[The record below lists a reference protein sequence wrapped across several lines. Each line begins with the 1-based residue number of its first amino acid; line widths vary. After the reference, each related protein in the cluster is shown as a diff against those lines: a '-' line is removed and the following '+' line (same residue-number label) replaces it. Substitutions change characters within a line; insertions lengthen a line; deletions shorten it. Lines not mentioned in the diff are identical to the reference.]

1 LKVLGLYFGQCS
13 SCAIFEDEKIIFA
26 SSEER
31 FTGKKSDESYP
42 LNSINNALK
51 FCKINP
57 KDLDKVV
64 IAGKALPW
72 VSIVIRQYSN
82 LSIKDHLFAM
92 ENYWRPKLAGKE
104 HKSLF
109 ELFKLKN
116 NYEVFPF
123 NEQHKNFGL
132 PTIEHDDYSEKT
144 AKKISEFYKKLICNH
159 LNIEKSKIIHLDHHS
174 CHAAYALYGSP
185 IRDDKTLVI
194 TADAHGDDLSGTIS
208 IYNKKENKIKR
219 LKEYSD
225 NDFRVA
231 RMYRYVTLYLRMLP
245 DEHEY
250 KVMGLASYYNGP
262 KIEEVEQVFRSMQ
275 KLDGLEFKF
284 NNKIRNI
291 YDYLEENLKPFRFD
305 HIAAGLQSFTEKILT
320 KWIENVVHHFNSKSV
335 VFSGGIA
342 MNIKL
347 NMKISQI
354 PKIKKFFV
362 CGGGSDVSLCMGSCY
377 AYAQSQGVRPIPLE
391 NLYLGTPCKYSLEE
405 LTKLSKGYKI
415 TKFENPYQIV
425 KRILDGK
432 IVAICTGRA
441 EMGPRALGNR
451 SIIGDPRIR
460 ENIERINHKIK
471 NRDFWMP
478 FAPVILYEKQHEII
492 YNPKKIE
499 SPHMTIGFDTING
512 KERIP
517 AAVHQYDGTARPMI
531 LKKEVNSLLWEIL
544 NKFYQKTKIPALL
557 NTSFNLHGEPIVND
571 INDAM
576 RVFEESDLDTLLLD
590 FHILDK

>member
-1 LKVLGLYFGQCS
+1 MKVLGLYFGQCS
-13 SCAIFEDEKIIFA
+13 SCAVFEDEKIIFA

-51 FCKINP
+51 FCEINP

-64 IAGKALPW
+64 IASKALPW

-104 HKSLF
+104 HKSLV

-116 NYEVFPF
+116 NYDVFPF
-123 NEQHKNFGL
+123 NEQLKNFGL

-144 AKKISEFYKKLICNH
+144 AEKISEFYKKLICNH

-225 NDFRVA
+225 NDFRLG
-231 RMYRYVTLYLRMLP
+231 RIYRYTTLYLRMQP

-250 KVMGLASYYNGP
+250 KVMGLAPYYNGS
-262 KIEEVEQVFRSMQ
+262 KIKEVEQVFESMQ
-275 KLDGLEFKF
+275 RLEELEFKF

-291 YDYLEENLKPFRFD
+291 YDYLEENLKSFRFD
-305 HIAAGLQSFTEKILT
+305 QIAAGLQSFTEKTLT
-320 KWIENVVHHFNSKSV
+320 KWIENAVCHFNSKSV
-335 VFSGGIA
+335 VFSGGLSLNVKA
-342 MNIKL
+342 

-354 PKIKKFFV
+354 PQIEKFFV
-362 CGGGSDVSLCMGSCY
+362 CGGGGDLSLCMGSCY
-377 AYAQSQGVRPIPLE
+377 AYAESRGLRSFPLE
-391 NLYLGTPCKYSLEE
+391 NLYLGIPCEYSQKE
-405 LTKLSKGYKI
+405 LAKLAKGYKI
-415 TKFENPYQIV
+415 TKFENSEQIV

-432 IVAICTGRA
+432 IVAVCRGRA

-451 SIIGDPRIR
+451 SIIADPRMRQNVEI
-460 ENIERINHKIK
+460 INRKIK

-492 YNPKKIE
+492 RNPKKNA

-531 LKKEVNSLLWEIL
+531 LKKEVNPLLWDIL
-544 NKFYQKTKIPALL
+544 SKFYQITKIPALI
-557 NTSFNLHGEPIVND
+557 NTSFNFHGEPIVNN

-576 RVFEESDLDTLLLD
+576 RVFEQSGLDTLLLD

>member
-1 LKVLGLYFGQCS
+1 
-13 SCAIFEDEKIIFA
+13 
-26 SSEER
+26 
-31 FTGKKSDESYP
+31 
-42 LNSINNALK
+42 
-51 FCKINP
+51 
-57 KDLDKVV
+57 
-64 IAGKALPW
+64 
-72 VSIVIRQYSN
+72 
-82 LSIKDHLFAM
+82 
-92 ENYWRPKLAGKE
+92 
-104 HKSLF
+104 
-109 ELFKLKN
+109 
-116 NYEVFPF
+116 
-123 NEQHKNFGL
+123 
-132 PTIEHDDYSEKT
+132 
-144 AKKISEFYKKLICNH
+144 
-159 LNIEKSKIIHLDHHS
+159 
-174 CHAAYALYGSP
+174 
-185 IRDDKTLVI
+185 
-194 TADAHGDDLSGTIS
+194 
-208 IYNKKENKIKR
+208 
-219 LKEYSD
+219 
-225 NDFRVA
+225 
-231 RMYRYVTLYLRMLP
+231 MLP
-245 DEHEY
+245 EDHEY
-250 KVMGLASYYNGP
+250 KVMGLAPYYNGP
-262 KIEEVEQVFRSMQ
+262 KIEEVEQVFGSMQ

-284 NNKIRNI
+284 NKKIGNI
-291 YDYLEENLKPFRFD
+291 FDYLEENLKPFRFD

-342 MNIKL
+342 MNVKL

-362 CGGGSDVSLCMGSCY
+362 CGGGGDVSLCMGSCY

-415 TKFENPYQIV
+415 TKFENSYQIV

-432 IVAICTGRA
+432 IVAVCRGRA

-451 SIIGDPRIR
+451 SIIADPRIR

-492 YNPKKIE
+492 YNPKKIL

-531 LKKEVNSLLWEIL
+531 LKKEVNPLLWEIL

-576 RVFEESDLDTLLLD
+576 RVFEESGLDTLLLD